1 MTFKGSIEMRRTSLL
16 QLIIVFLFVQLFF
29 GKAIAADR
37 THEIGVQAY
46 IYAYP
51 MIMKDVD

>member
-1 MTFKGSIEMRRTSLL
+1 MRRISLL

-29 GKAIAADR
+29 GKAITADR
-37 THEIGVQAY
+37 THEIGIQAY

-51 MIMKDVD
+51 ILLYSQRTQGYRGD